1 MRSRSEVNVREAPNL
16 SVSATCL
23 CTRGDSRTRV
33 DAHQHVPTPVHT
45 VPTPEQNLGC
55 RFGIRT
61 DSVEG
66 RIRTDS
72 GGFREVSAP
81 ETNP

>member
-1 MRSRSEVNVREAPNL
+1 M
-16 SVSATCL
+16 VSAAL
-23 CTRGDSRTRV
+23 VNRISVRTKL
-33 DAHQHVPTPVHT
+33 QHD
-45 VPTPEQNLGC
+45 QKLGC

-72 GGFREVSAP
+72 GGFREVSTP
-81 ETNP
+81 ETNPWCTEIWTN